1 MIDIKLLRERPELFK
16 EGARKKGVK
25 IDIDQALRLDRE
37 LRSLR
42 FELDNL
48 RRQRKE
54 VSRKVSLARK
64 EQDEKTISWARKIKA
79 QVKELESRESK
90 IQAELKE
97 ILSFIPLP
105 PAPDVPEGKSED
117 DNVVVKTWGK
127 IPTFNFPPKD
137 YITLMRQLD
146 LLDLERGV
154 KIGGFR
160 GYVLKNEAV
169 LLENALLRY
178 SIDFLTKKG
187 FTLLR
192 PPIMVREFALFGTGM
207 FPEGKKDTYKVDD
220 DLFLAGTTEVPLMAL
235 HAGEILSEKDLPI
248 RYVGLSPAYRREVG
262 SYGKDLK
269 GVFRVHEFIQ
279 TEMVVLCKNDVE
291 ESIRWHE
298 KLLSNSEEMMQEL
311 GLPYRVVNVCAGEL
325 SSGQAKRYDIEAWVP
340 SEKRFRETHSDSYL
354 LDFQSRRLNI
364 RYRTDDGKLNFV
376 HSLNNTGIAVPR
388 ILISLIE
395 NYQREDGSIKIPDV
409 LRPYVGLEEIKR

>member
-54 VSRKVSLARK
+54 VSRKVSFAGK

-279 TEMVVLCKNDVE
+279 TEMVVLCKNDIE

-298 KLLSNSEEMMQEL
+298 KLLSNSEKMMQEL

>member
-54 VSRKVSLARK
+54 VSRKVSFAGK

-279 TEMVVLCKNDVE
+279 TEMVVLCKNDIE

>member
-54 VSRKVSLARK
+54 VSRKVSFAGK

-178 SIDFLTKKG
+178 SIDFLTRKG

-279 TEMVVLCKNDVE
+279 TEMVVLCKNDIE

>member
-178 SIDFLTKKG
+178 SIDFLTRKG

-279 TEMVVLCKNDVE
+279 TEMVVLCKNDIE